1 MKLIK
6 LSLTEDYVSHWS
18 WWQGARELLQNAI
31 DTGEFKIEFGQDSL
45 HITSHGGKIPVNAL
59 LMGKSSKKEDP
70 TTIGKFGEGMK
81 LGFLVLLREGAD
93 IEMLN
98 GEDYWKPKFV
108 YDEVFDSNVLAIEI
122 DEGSII
128 NQEDSVEINIY
139 NIPTWAISEIKDNY
153 APTTS
158 RDIVIENSRG
168 KAYAKDSNN
177 HECVLFVNGLYVTTL
192 MNGKY
197 KFDYDFKP
205 ETFVLDRDRDSVNEY
220 ELKYNANNLL
230 SESDDIELL
239 AQLALENYDDLSL
252 FNGRRK
258 KNSSYY
264 SSSRDQDEEEQLSDK
279 AVELF
284 EKKYG
289 YTAYPINEN
298 WSDGKKR
305 VVTQTAIAKGYT
317 PVTVK
322 QAVYRM
328 VQNAYDVDHQVEEIL
343 SFKPLDFLESFLTK
357 HKRRLY
363 SKPRREI
370 EGVVKLLRIA
380 EGKD

>member
-1 MKLIK
+1 MKLVK

-31 DTGEFKIEFGQDSL
+31 DTGKFDVNFKHDSL

-81 LGFLVLLREGAD
+81 LGFLVLLREGAE
-93 IEMLN
+93 IEVLN
-98 GEDYWKPKFV
+98 GVDRWKPKFV
-108 YDEVFDSNVLAIEI
+108 YDEMFDSKVLAIEI
-122 DEGSII
+122 DEECLEGG
-128 NQEDSVEINIY
+128 EDYVEVNIY
-139 NIPTWAISEIKDNY
+139 NIPSWAIDEIKDNY

-158 RDIVIENSRG
+158 RDIIIENSRG

-177 HECVLFVNGLYVTTL
+177 QECTLFVNGLYVTTL
-192 MNGKY
+192 RNGKY

-239 AQLALENYDDLSL
+239 AQLALENYDDLAL
-252 FNGRRK
+252 FSGRRK
-258 KNSSYY
+258 KNSSFY
-264 SSSRDQDEEEQLSDK
+264 SYSRTEDEEDQLADK

-289 YTAYPINEN
+289 ENAYPINEG
-298 WSDGKKR
+298 WSEGKRR
-305 VVTQTAIAKGYT
+305 VVTETAIAKGWT

-328 VQNAYDVDHQVEEIL
+328 VQNSYDVDHQVDQIL

-380 EGKD
+380 EGKE